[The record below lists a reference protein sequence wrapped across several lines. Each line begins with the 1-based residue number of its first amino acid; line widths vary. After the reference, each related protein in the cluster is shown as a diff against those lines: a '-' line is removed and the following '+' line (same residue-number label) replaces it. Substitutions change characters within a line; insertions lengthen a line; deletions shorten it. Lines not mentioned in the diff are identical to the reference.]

1 MGLKRPIQQTAETHP
16 CSSATFWANGSTDF
30 PSTRADMI
38 SRDQRNILHLDLDSF
53 FVSVER
59 IHNKAL
65 IGMPVIIGADSDRG
79 VVASC
84 SYEARKYGVR
94 SAMPMKMAK
103 QLCPEAVVVRG
114 NSGEYMR
121 KSDEVTEIIRAR
133 VPLFEKTSVDEFYV
147 DFTGT
152 EKFFGAMKLAAELRH
167 YIRKESG
174 LPNSFG
180 LSINKT
186 VSKVATNEA
195 KPNGQLQVER
205 GTEKTFLA
213 PKPIEAIPGVGEKT
227 AHLLRSM
234 GVMKIHTMQELPIDL
249 MKRLLGEHGPV
260 LWRKANGIDDS
271 PVVAWHERKSIGTER
286 TFERDTID
294 IVKLK
299 GMLTAMAESLTFQL
313 RKGDKLTSCVAVKVR
328 YADFETHTQQQRI
341 AYTACDH
348 IVLPLVHE
356 LFRKLYDR
364 RQRIRLIGVRFSHLV
379 GGGHQMDAFS
389 DTEEAMNLY
398 QAMDRIRKRFGD
410 RTVMRA
416 AGMEAR
422 SIGRMDNPFDGQA
435 PVLLANRRT

>member
-1 MGLKRPIQQTAETHP
+1 MT
-16 CSSATFWANGSTDF
+16 
-30 PSTRADMI
+30 
-38 SRDQRNILHLDLDSF
+38 RNILHLDLDSF

-59 IHNKAL
+59 IAHPELNGKPIL
-65 IGMPVIIGADSDRG
+65 IGADSDRG

-84 SYEARKYGVR
+84 SYEARAFGVR
-94 SAMPMKMAK
+94 SAMPMRMAK
-103 QLCPEAVVVRG
+103 QLCPEAIILRG
-114 NSGEYMR
+114 NSGAYMK
-121 KSDEVTEIIRAR
+121 KSDEVTEIIREK

-147 DFTGT
+147 DFSGT
-152 EKFFGAMKLAAELRH
+152 EKFFGALKLATELRQ
-167 YIRKESG
+167 YIGKETG

-180 LSINKT
+180 LSTNKT

-205 GTEKTFLA
+205 GTEKPYMA

-234 GVMKIHTMQELPIDL
+234 GVAKIQTMQELPIDL
-249 MKRLLGEHGPV
+249 MHRLLGEHGPV

-271 PVVAWHERKSIGTER
+271 PVIAWHERKSIGTER

-294 IVKLK
+294 VVKLR
-299 GMLTAMAESLTFQL
+299 GMLTAMAESLAFQL
-313 RKGDKLTSCVAVKVR
+313 RKGAKLTSCVAVKVR

-341 AYTACDH
+341 GYTACDH
-348 IVLPLVHE
+348 IILPVIHE

-379 GGGHQMDAFS
+379 GGGHQMNAFT